1 MEKFP
6 VSYPIISQN
15 IGFIYFANAQYRS
28 SKRLLSQF
36 ITHNAHDVYSTQ
48 SFYIERLAVIY
59 RLGVSL
65 FKTGELEKAKSLL
78 NDAYLMAK
86 DFEGEDDSPTRQI
99 HQRLKEVSRRLQIHA
114 QHYTTAVTARRGGK
128 LRNQERAYNGYVG
141 EPSPQP
147 TKPLITLSRT

>member
-15 IGFIYFANAQYRS
+15 IGFIYFANAQYRG

-36 ITHNAHDVYSTQ
+36 MTHNAHDVYSTQ
-48 SFYIERLAVIY
+48 SFSIERLAVIY
-59 RLGVSL
+59 GLGVSL